1 MKTKMG
7 ISVSAMCALAYFLGA
22 IGHELVLFIF
32 AAYIL
37 FIESE
42 KELRE
47 CVIKSI
53 VLVVI
58 FSIAIF
64 LVDIIPDILLK
75 ITQFSSLSYMKYI
88 DDITNVFRMISTIIY
103 YFEKILLVYLGVQ
116 ALNKKYV
123 QLDRIDSL
131 IEKYINN

>member
-7 ISVSAMCALAYFLGA
+7 ISISAMCALAYFLGA
-22 IGHELVLFIF
+22 IGHELALFIF

-42 KELRE
+42 KQLKE

-53 VLVVI
+53 TIVII
-58 FSIAIF
+58 FSITIF
-64 LVDIIPDILLK
+64 FVDLIPDILLK
-75 ITQFSSLSYMKYI
+75 VTQFSSLSYMKYI
-88 DDITNVFRMISTIIY
+88 DDIANIFRMVSTIIY

-116 ALNKKYV
+116 ALNKKYLK
-123 QLDRIDSL
+123 LDKVDRL

>member
-7 ISVSAMCALAYFLGA
+7 ISISAMCALAYFLGA
-22 IGHELVLFIF
+22 IGHEFALFIF

-64 LVDIIPDILLK
+64 LVDTIPDILSKL
-75 ITQFSSLSYMKYI
+75 TQFSSVSYMEY
-88 DDITNVFRMISTIIY
+88 TNNIINAFRTVSTIIY

-116 ALNKKYV
+116 TLNKKYV
-123 QLDRIDSL
+123 KLDKIDSL